1 MESPSP
7 AAAPAAACRVA
18 VCALT
23 LGRPVGLGSLLAG
36 LARLEVPPDTDV
48 VVVIVDNDPAGSAR
62 AVVDTWRP
70 RLPFDVSFVV
80 EPRRG
85 IPFARNTAVA
95 AAGAADFVAF
105 IDDDEVPD
113 PRWLA
118 ELIRVQRATGSAVVA
133 GPVVP
138 RFEEPP
144 SPWIVAGG
152 FFEKRRFA
160 DGGPAPFATT
170 SSVLIARRAFPSGI
184 PPFNEKMALTG
195 GTDTHFFMR
204 AQLQGHDISW
214 ADKAPV
220 TETIPASR
228 ANLRWL
234 LRRQYRRGLVLTM
247 SMLDLR
253 GSPVRRLR
261 RVLNGLL
268 NLTQGLALVVL
279 GVGRG
284 RITLVRGLQ
293 RLWFGA
299 GLLAGLAG
307 ARYEEYRTIHGR

>member
-1 MESPSP
+1 VESSSP
-7 AAAPAAACRVA
+7 PVARQRIA

-23 LGRPVGLGSLLAG
+23 LGRPVGLATLLAG
-36 LARLEVPPDTDV
+36 LAELEVPDGVEV
-48 VVVIVDNDPAGSAR
+48 VVVIVDNDPEGSAR
-62 AVVDTWRP
+62 EVVDAWRS
-70 RLPFDVSFVV
+70 RLPFETTFVV

-95 AAGAADFVAF
+95 TADGADFVAF

-118 ELIRVQRATGSAVVA
+118 ELLRVQRATGSAVVA
-133 GPVVP
+133 SPVVP

-144 SPWIVAGG
+144 PAWIVAGG

-170 SSVLIARRAFPSGI
+170 SSVLIARRAFPPGI
-184 PPFNEKMALTG
+184 QPFNEKMALTG

-204 AQLQGHDISW
+204 AQLQGHAISW

-220 TETIPASR
+220 TETIPATR

-261 RVLNGLL
+261 RVLNGLV
-268 NLTQGLALVVL
+268 NLGQGLGLVVL
-279 GVGRG
+279 GSVKG
-284 RITLVRGLQ
+284 RITIVRGLQ